1 MRGDLPLGEEVC
13 GSIFWCGQYVD
24 VEWVIMQGSDFSEE
38 TMTTEG
44 ELAMMMKCVD
54 EELG

>member
-1 MRGDLPLGEEVC
+1 MPLGEEVC
-13 GSIFWCGQYVD
+13 GSIFWCGQDVD

-38 TMTTEG
+38 TMMTEG
-44 ELAMMMKCVD
+44 ELAMTMKCVD